1 MVSLNKQDIKI
12 IIVDDSQTKKC
23 DTDCGVDWASGESDG

>member
-12 IIVDDSQTKKC
+12 IIVDDSQAKKC
-23 DTDCGVDWASGESDG
+23 DAGCGMDWASGESDG